1 MQGSNVTPQ
10 QALKTARAGLLTSLI
25 AATKALESADAS
37 PGLVAQALQ
46 GVVNAEVGYN
56 NAVVR
61 IPLSVMTD
69 GTTEPPAI
77 DRTLE
82 EPYWRLSGAATV
94 PVKPLMEM
102 AAGQTSS
109 RYSEQVKELRE
120 AISAANAYANRPDN
134 DTGLGPVDV
143 ITMEQA
149 EKMLAEADVVHQV
162 GPPAQLFGNA
172 NPRKW
177 ADTFLAE
184 NKNRTI
190 VREELVNWFGGA
202 MTEGAK
208 AALEQ
213 GATAPRR
220 DP

>member
-1 MQGSNVTPQ
+1 MQGSNVSPQ

-25 AATKALESADAS
+25 AAAKALESDDAS

-46 GVVNAEVGYN
+46 GVVNAQIPYN

-61 IPLSVMTD
+61 IPLSVMTEGVLFND
-69 GTTEPPAI
+69 
-77 DRTLE
+77 
-82 EPYWRLSGAATV
+82 
-94 PVKPLMEM
+94 M
-102 AAGQTSS
+102 AAG
-109 RYSEQVKELRE
+109 
-120 AISAANAYANRPDN
+120 
-134 DTGLGPVDV
+134 PVPGDI
-143 ITMEQA
+143 ITKEQA
-149 EKMLAEADVVHQV
+149 DEMMAEADVVHQV
-162 GPPAQLFGNA
+162 GPPAQLFRNA

-190 VREELVNWFGGA
+190 VREELVNWFAGA

-213 GATAPRR
+213 GVTVPPR

>member
-1 MQGSNVTPQ
+1 MQGSSVTPQ

-46 GVVNAEVGYN
+46 GVVNAQVGYN

-69 GTTEPPAI
+69 GVLFN
-77 DRTLE
+77 D
-82 EPYWRLSGAATV
+82 
-94 PVKPLMEM
+94 M
-102 AAGQTSS
+102 AAG
-109 RYSEQVKELRE
+109 
-120 AISAANAYANRPDN
+120 
-134 DTGLGPVDV
+134 PVPGDV

-149 EKMLAEADVVHQV
+149 DKMLAEAEVVNQV

-202 MTEGAK
+202 MTEGARVV
-208 AALEQ
+208 L
-213 GATAPRR
+213 
-220 DP
+220 